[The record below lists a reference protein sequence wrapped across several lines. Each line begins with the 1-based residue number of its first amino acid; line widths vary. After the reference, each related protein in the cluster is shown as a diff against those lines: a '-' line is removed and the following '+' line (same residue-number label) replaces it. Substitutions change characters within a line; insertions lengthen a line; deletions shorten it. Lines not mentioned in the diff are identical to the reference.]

1 MGWYRVSLFRIPSSK
16 FVKVSITP
24 DWTAETQL
32 YSLHLSIHEKRKGGK
47 AGACPVHAVRDGEKR
62 ASLSTA
68 GVKRIGGGH
77 DQTVVTGLELW
88 TFIDF
93 PQ

>member
-1 MGWYRVSLFRIPSSK
+1 MGLYYVSLFRIPSSK

-24 DWTAETQL
+24 AWTEETQT
-32 YSLHLSIHEKRKGGK
+32 YSLHLSIQEKRKGGQ
-47 AGACPVHAVRDGEKR
+47 AGARPVNAIREGEKR

-77 DQTVVTGLELW
+77 NQIVVTGLELW
-88 TFIDF
+88 KFIDF
-93 PQ
+93 TQ